1 MKGASM
7 LENLHVKNL
16 ALIEEEDI
24 TFLDGLHILSGETG
38 AGKSIILGA
47 LGLALGGKV
56 SKDMLRDPGKEALVE
71 AVFRITR
78 DSQRKQ
84 LAELDIEPY
93 DDEVILSRKITE
105 SRSVAKINGEMV
117 PAIKMKEVGD
127 IFLDIHGQNDHQSLL
142 HKKKHLE
149 MLDEYAKNEVG
160 PLKERMQTAYKTYAA
175 KQQEWKEANQLDGDR
190 EREISFLEYE
200 IKEITEANLE
210 IGEDARFENQYRR
223 LSNSKRIM
231 EALSEALSEAY
242 QQTSGSDGASEQ
254 VGRAVQRLHQILS
267 YDEALEPMFE
277 SLNDI
282 DSLLSDFN
290 RDLSQYMAEAEF
302 DEEMFAQIDGR
313 LNEINR
319 LKDKYGATIEDIL
332 AAKQE
337 KEDRLEK
344 LMHHEAYL
352 AKLTQAL
359 NDAKKEAEDAAFAL
373 SGMRKRYAK
382 ELSGKVEEALMDLN
396 FLDVHF
402 SMEFL
407 QTDHIGADGYDD
419 AQFMI
424 RTNPGEPIRP
434 LKDIASGG
442 EMSRIMLAIKTV
454 LAEHDDID
462 TLIFDE
468 IDAGISGRTAQ
479 AVSEK
484 LHLVAKEH
492 QVICITHLP
501 QIAAMADHHYLIQK
515 DVVGNETISS
525 IEALSYHDSIKELAR
540 MLGGTTITQTVL
552 DNAKEMKDLAQGK
565 KDV

>member
-1 MKGASM
+1 M

-127 IFLDIHGQNDHQSLL
+127 IFLDIHGQND
-142 HKKKHLE
+142 
-149 MLDEYAKNEVG
+149 KNEVG

-231 EALSEALSEAY
+231 EALSEAY

-290 RDLSQYMAEAEF
+290 RDLSQYMAETEF

>member
-1 MKGASM
+1 M

-160 PLKERMQTAYKTYAA
+160 PLKERMQTAYKTYAT
-175 KQQEWKEANQLDGDR
+175 KQQEWKEANQLDGNR

-231 EALSEALSEAY
+231 EALSEAY

-332 AAKQE
+332 AAKQD

>member
-117 PAIKMKEVGD
+117 PAIKMKQVGD

-231 EALSEALSEAY
+231 EALSEAY

-332 AAKQE
+332 ATKQE

-382 ELSGKVEEALMDLN
+382 ELSGKVEEALMDLK

>member
-200 IKEITEANLE
+200 IKEITEAKLE

-231 EALSEALSEAY
+231 EALSEAY

-359 NDAKKEAEDAAFAL
+359 NDAKKEAEDAAFVL

>member
-1 MKGASM
+1 M

-56 SKDMLRDPGKEALVE
+56 SKEMLRDGDKEALVE
-71 AVFRITR
+71 AVFRVTR
-78 DSQRKQ
+78 ESQRKQ
-84 LAELDIEPY
+84 LAALDVEPY
-93 DDEVILSRKITE
+93 DDQIILSRKITE

-117 PAIKMKEVGD
+117 PAVKMKQVGD

-149 MLDEYAKNEVG
+149 MLDEYAKSEVQ
-160 PLKERMQTAYKTYAA
+160 PLKERMHTAYKKYAQ
-175 KQQEWKEANQLDGDR
+175 KQQEWQDADRMDGDR

-200 IKEITEANLE
+200 IHEIADANLQV
-210 IGEDARFENQYRR
+210 GEDERFESQYRR

-231 EALSEALSEAY
+231 EALGEA
-242 QQTSGSDGASEQ
+242 QQMSAGADGASDQ
-254 VGRAVQRLHQILS
+254 IGRAIQRLHQVVV
-267 YDEALEPMFE
+267 YDEALSPMLD
-277 SLNDI
+277 SLSDI

-290 RDLSQYMAEAEF
+290 RDLSQYMSEAEF
-302 DEEMFAQIDGR
+302 DEELFAQIDGR

-319 LKDKYGATIEDIL
+319 LKDKYGSTIEQIL
-332 AAKQE
+332 AAKEE
-337 KEDRLEK
+337 KEERLQK
-344 LMHHEAYL
+344 LQHYDL
-352 AKLTQAL
+352 AKLSEECKQ
-359 NDAKKEAEDAAFAL
+359 AKKEAEDAAFAL
-373 SGMRKRYAK
+373 SSMRQHYAK
-382 ELSGKVEEALMDLN
+382 ELSKKVEDALLDLN

-407 QTDHIGADGYDD
+407 QAEKIGMDGYDD

-484 LHLVAKEH
+484 LHLVAKKH

-515 DVVGNETISS
+515 DVIGNETISS

-552 DNAKEMKDLAQGK
+552 DNAKEMKELAQQK

>member
-1 MKGASM
+1 M

-84 LAELDIEPY
+84 LAELGIEPY

-210 IGEDARFENQYRR
+210 IGEDACFENQYRR

-231 EALSEALSEAY
+231 EALSEAY

>member
-1 MKGASM
+1 M

-56 SKDMLRDPGKEALVE
+56 SKEMLRDGDKEALVE
-71 AVFRITR
+71 AVFRVTR
-78 DSQRKQ
+78 ESQRKQ
-84 LAELDIEPY
+84 LAALDVEPY
-93 DDEVILSRKITE
+93 DDQIILSRKITE

-117 PAIKMKEVGD
+117 PAVKMKQVGD

-149 MLDEYAKNEVG
+149 MLDEYAKSEVQ
-160 PLKERMQTAYKTYAA
+160 PLKERMHTAYKKYAQ
-175 KQQEWKEANQLDGDR
+175 KQQEWQDADRMDGDR
-190 EREISFLEYE
+190 EREISFMEYE
-200 IKEITEANLE
+200 IHEIAEANLQV
-210 IGEDARFENQYRR
+210 GEDERFESQYRR

-231 EALSEALSEAY
+231 EALGEA
-242 QQTSGSDGASEQ
+242 QQMSAGADGASDQ
-254 VGRAVQRLHQILS
+254 IGRAIQRLHQVVV
-267 YDEALEPMFE
+267 YDEALSPMLD
-277 SLNDI
+277 SLSDI

-290 RDLSQYMAEAEF
+290 RDLSQYMSEAEF
-302 DEEMFAQIDGR
+302 DEELFAQIDGR

-319 LKDKYGATIEDIL
+319 LKDKYGSTIEQIL
-332 AAKQE
+332 AAKEE
-337 KEDRLEK
+337 KEERLQK
-344 LMHHEAYL
+344 LQHYEAYL
-352 AKLTQAL
+352 AKLSEECKQ
-359 NDAKKEAEDAAFAL
+359 AKKEAEDAAFAL
-373 SGMRKRYAK
+373 SSMRQRYAK
-382 ELSGKVEEALMDLN
+382 ELSKKVEDALLDLN

-407 QTDHIGADGYDD
+407 QAEKIGMDGYDD

-515 DVVGNETISS
+515 EVIGNETISS

-552 DNAKEMKDLAQGK
+552 DNAKEMKELAQQK

>member
-117 PAIKMKEVGD
+117 PAIKMKQVGD

-231 EALSEALSEAY
+231 EALSEAY

-352 AKLTQAL
+352 AKLTQAS

>member
-1 MKGASM
+1 M

-56 SKDMLRDPGKEALVE
+56 SKEMLRDGDKEALVE
-71 AVFRITR
+71 AVFRVTR
-78 DSQRKQ
+78 ESQRKQ
-84 LAELDIEPY
+84 LAALDVEPY
-93 DDEVILSRKITE
+93 DDQIILSRKITE

-117 PAIKMKEVGD
+117 PAVKMKQVGD

-149 MLDEYAKNEVG
+149 MLDEYAKSEVQ
-160 PLKERMQTAYKTYAA
+160 PLKERMHTAYKKYAQ
-175 KQQEWKEANQLDGDR
+175 KQQEWQDADRMDGDR

-200 IKEITEANLE
+200 IHEIAEANLQV
-210 IGEDARFENQYRR
+210 GEDERFESQYRR

-231 EALSEALSEAY
+231 EALGEA
-242 QQTSGSDGASEQ
+242 QQMSAGADGASDQ
-254 VGRAVQRLHQILS
+254 IGRAIQRLHQVVV
-267 YDEALEPMFE
+267 YDEALSPMLD
-277 SLNDI
+277 SLSDI

-290 RDLSQYMAEAEF
+290 RDLSQYMSEAEF
-302 DEEMFAQIDGR
+302 DEELFAQIDGR

-319 LKDKYGATIEDIL
+319 LKDKYGSTIEQIL
-332 AAKQE
+332 AAKEE
-337 KEDRLEK
+337 KEERLQK
-344 LMHHEAYL
+344 LQHYEAYL
-352 AKLTQAL
+352 AKLSEECKQ
-359 NDAKKEAEDAAFAL
+359 AKKEAEDTAFAL
-373 SGMRKRYAK
+373 SSMRQRYAK
-382 ELSGKVEEALMDLN
+382 ELSKKVEDALLDLN

-407 QTDHIGADGYDD
+407 QAEKIGMDGYDD

-515 DVVGNETISS
+515 DVIGNETISS

-552 DNAKEMKDLAQGK
+552 DNAKEMKELAQQK

>member
-1 MKGASM
+1 M

-24 TFLDGLHILSGETG
+24 TFLDGLHILSGDTG

-56 SKDMLRDPGKEALVE
+56 SKDMLRDPGKEALIE

-93 DDEVILSRKITE
+93 DDEIILSRKITE

-231 EALSEALSEAY
+231 EALSEAY

-332 AAKQE
+332 ATKQE

>member
-1 MKGASM
+1 M

-56 SKDMLRDPGKEALVE
+56 SKDMLRDPGKEALIE

-93 DDEVILSRKITE
+93 DDEVLLSRKITE

-231 EALSEALSEAY
+231 EALSEAY

-282 DSLLSDFN
+282 DSLLADFN

>member
-160 PLKERMQTAYKTYAA
+160 PLKERMQTAYKTYAT

-231 EALSEALSEAY
+231 EALSEAY

-344 LMHHEAYL
+344 LMHHEVYL

>member
-1 MKGASM
+1 M

-56 SKDMLRDPGKEALVE
+56 SKDMLRDPGKEALIE

-93 DDEVILSRKITE
+93 DEVILSRKITE

-160 PLKERMQTAYKTYAA
+160 PLKERMQTAYKTYAT

-231 EALSEALSEAY
+231 EALSEAY

-290 RDLSQYMAEAEF
+290 RDLSQYMAETEF

>member
-1 MKGASM
+1 M

-56 SKDMLRDPGKEALVE
+56 SKDMLRDPGKEALIE

-231 EALSEALSEAY
+231 EALSEAY

-290 RDLSQYMAEAEF
+290 RDLSQYMAETEF

-359 NDAKKEAEDAAFAL
+359 NDAKKGAEDAAFAL

>member
-56 SKDMLRDPGKEALVE
+56 SKDMLRDPGKEALIE

-231 EALSEALSEAY
+231 EALSEAY

-332 AAKQE
+332 ATKQE

>member
-56 SKDMLRDPGKEALVE
+56 SKDMLRDPGKEALIE

-231 EALSEALSEAY
+231 EALSEAY

-290 RDLSQYMAEAEF
+290 RDLSQYMAETEF

-359 NDAKKEAEDAAFAL
+359 NDAKKGAEDAAFAL

>member
-1 MKGASM
+1 MI
-7 LENLHVKNL
+7 ENLHVKNL

-231 EALSEALSEAY
+231 EALSEAY

>member
-1 MKGASM
+1 M

-56 SKDMLRDPGKEALVE
+56 SKEMLRDGDKEAMVE
-71 AVFRITR
+71 AVFRVTR
-78 DSQRKQ
+78 ESQRKQ
-84 LAELDIEPY
+84 LAALDVEPY
-93 DDEVILSRKITE
+93 DDQIILSRKITE

-117 PAIKMKEVGD
+117 PAVKMKQVGD

-149 MLDEYAKNEVG
+149 MLDEYAKSEVQ
-160 PLKERMQTAYKTYAA
+160 PLKERMHTAYKKYAQ
-175 KQQEWKEANQLDGDR
+175 KQQEWQDADRMDGDR

-200 IKEITEANLE
+200 IHEIAEANLQV
-210 IGEDARFENQYRR
+210 GEDERFESQYRR

-231 EALSEALSEAY
+231 EALGEA
-242 QQTSGSDGASEQ
+242 QQMSAGADGASDQ
-254 VGRAVQRLHQILS
+254 IGRAIQRLHQVVV
-267 YDEALEPMFE
+267 YDEALSPMLD
-277 SLNDI
+277 SLSDI

-290 RDLSQYMAEAEF
+290 RDLSQYMSEAEF
-302 DEEMFAQIDGR
+302 DEELFAQIDGR

-319 LKDKYGATIEDIL
+319 LKDKYGSTIEQIL
-332 AAKQE
+332 AAKEE
-337 KEDRLEK
+337 KEERLQK
-344 LMHHEAYL
+344 LQHYEAYL
-352 AKLTQAL
+352 AKLSEECKQ
-359 NDAKKEAEDAAFAL
+359 AKKEAEDAAFAL
-373 SGMRKRYAK
+373 SSMRQRYAK
-382 ELSGKVEEALMDLN
+382 ELSKKVEDALLDLN

-407 QTDHIGADGYDD
+407 QAEKIGMDGYDD

-552 DNAKEMKDLAQGK
+552 DNAKEMKELAQQK

>member
-231 EALSEALSEAY
+231 EALSEAY

-290 RDLSQYMAEAEF
+290 RDLSQYMAETEF

-468 IDAGISGRTAQ
+468 IDVGISGRTAQ

>member
-56 SKDMLRDPGKEALVE
+56 SKDMLRDPGKEALIE

-93 DDEVILSRKITE
+93 DDEIILSRKITE

-231 EALSEALSEAY
+231 EALSEAY

-282 DSLLSDFN
+282 DCLLSDFN

-332 AAKQE
+332 ATKQE

>member
-231 EALSEALSEAY
+231 EALSEAY

-254 VGRAVQRLHQILS
+254 VGRAVQRLHQTLS

>member
-93 DDEVILSRKITE
+93 DDEIILSRKITE

-231 EALSEALSEAY
+231 EALSEAY

-540 MLGGTTITQTVL
+540 MLCGTTITQTVL

>member
-231 EALSEALSEAY
+231 EALSEAY

-282 DSLLSDFN
+282 DSLLADFN

>member
-1 MKGASM
+1 M

-231 EALSEALSEAY
+231 EALSEAY

-290 RDLSQYMAEAEF
+290 RDLSQYMAETEF

-515 DVVGNETISS
+515 DVVGNGTISS

>member
-231 EALSEALSEAY
+231 EALSEAY

-254 VGRAVQRLHQILS
+254 VGRAVQRLHQTLS

-332 AAKQE
+332 ATKQE

>member
-1 MKGASM
+1 M

-93 DDEVILSRKITE
+93 DDEIILSRKITE

-231 EALSEALSEAY
+231 EALSEAY

-332 AAKQE
+332 ATKQE

-344 LMHHEAYL
+344 LMHHEDYL

>member
-231 EALSEALSEAY
+231 EALSEAY

-552 DNAKEMKDLAQGK
+552 DNAKEMKDLAQGN

>member
-1 MKGASM
+1 M

-93 DDEVILSRKITE
+93 DDEIILSRKITE
-105 SRSVAKINGEMV
+105 SRSVAKINGEIV

-231 EALSEALSEAY
+231 EALSEAY

-332 AAKQE
+332 ATKQE

>member
-117 PAIKMKEVGD
+117 PAIKMKQVGD

-231 EALSEALSEAY
+231 EALSEAY

>member
-1 MKGASM
+1 M

-231 EALSEALSEAY
+231 EALSEAY

-254 VGRAVQRLHQILS
+254 VGRAVQRLHQTLS

>member
-1 MKGASM
+1 M

-56 SKDMLRDPGKEALVE
+56 SKEMLRDGDKEALVE
-71 AVFRITR
+71 AVFRVTR
-78 DSQRKQ
+78 ESQRKQ
-84 LAELDIEPY
+84 LAALDVEPY
-93 DDEVILSRKITE
+93 DDQIILSRKITE

-117 PAIKMKEVGD
+117 PAVKMKQVGD

-149 MLDEYAKNEVG
+149 MLDEYAKSEVQ
-160 PLKERMQTAYKTYAA
+160 PLKERMHTAYKKYAQ
-175 KQQEWKEANQLDGDR
+175 KQQEWQDADRIDGDR

-200 IKEITEANLE
+200 IHEIAEANLQV
-210 IGEDARFENQYRR
+210 GEDERFESQYRR

-231 EALSEALSEAY
+231 EALGEA
-242 QQTSGSDGASEQ
+242 QQMSAGADGASDQ
-254 VGRAVQRLHQILS
+254 IGRAIQRLHQVVV
-267 YDEALEPMFE
+267 YDEALSPMLD
-277 SLNDI
+277 SLSDI

-290 RDLSQYMAEAEF
+290 RDLSQYMSEAEF
-302 DEEMFAQIDGR
+302 DEELFAQIDGR

-319 LKDKYGATIEDIL
+319 LKDKYGSTIEQIL
-332 AAKQE
+332 AAKEE
-337 KEDRLEK
+337 KEERLQK
-344 LMHHEAYL
+344 LQHYEAYL
-352 AKLTQAL
+352 AKLSEECKQ
-359 NDAKKEAEDAAFAL
+359 AKKDAEDAAFAL
-373 SGMRKRYAK
+373 SSMRQRYAK
-382 ELSGKVEEALMDLN
+382 ELSKKVEDALLDLN

-407 QTDHIGADGYDD
+407 QAEKIGMDGYDD

-552 DNAKEMKDLAQGK
+552 DNAKEMKELAQQK

>member
-1 MKGASM
+1 M

-56 SKDMLRDPGKEALVE
+56 SKEMLRDGDKEALVE
-71 AVFRITR
+71 AVFRVTR
-78 DSQRKQ
+78 ESQRKQ
-84 LAELDIEPY
+84 LAALDVEPY
-93 DDEVILSRKITE
+93 DDQIILSRKITE

-117 PAIKMKEVGD
+117 PAVKMKQVGD

-149 MLDEYAKNEVG
+149 MLDEYAKSEVQ
-160 PLKERMQTAYKTYAA
+160 PLKERMHTAYKKYAQ
-175 KQQEWKEANQLDGDR
+175 KQQEWQDADRMDGDR

-200 IKEITEANLE
+200 IHEIADANLQVE
-210 IGEDARFENQYRR
+210 EDERFESQYRR

-231 EALSEALSEAY
+231 EALGEA
-242 QQTSGSDGASEQ
+242 QQMSAGADGASDQ
-254 VGRAVQRLHQILS
+254 IGRAIQRLHQVVV
-267 YDEALEPMFE
+267 YDEALSPMLD
-277 SLNDI
+277 SLSDI

-290 RDLSQYMAEAEF
+290 RDLSQYMSEAEF
-302 DEEMFAQIDGR
+302 DEELFAQIDGR

-319 LKDKYGATIEDIL
+319 LKDKYGSTIEQIL
-332 AAKQE
+332 AAKEE
-337 KEDRLEK
+337 KEERLQK
-344 LMHHEAYL
+344 LQHYEAYL
-352 AKLTQAL
+352 AKLSEECKQ
-359 NDAKKEAEDAAFAL
+359 AKKEAEDAAFAL
-373 SGMRKRYAK
+373 SSMRQHYAK
-382 ELSGKVEEALMDLN
+382 ELSKKVEDALLDLN

-407 QTDHIGADGYDD
+407 QAEKIGMDGYDD

-484 LHLVAKEH
+484 LHLVAKKH

-515 DVVGNETISS
+515 DVIGNETISS

-552 DNAKEMKDLAQGK
+552 DNAKEMKELAQQK

>member
-1 MKGASM
+1 M

-200 IKEITEANLE
+200 IKEITEAKLE

-231 EALSEALSEAY
+231 EALSEAY

>member
-200 IKEITEANLE
+200 IKEITEAKLE

-231 EALSEALSEAY
+231 EALSEAY

-352 AKLTQAL
+352 AKLTQA
-359 NDAKKEAEDAAFAL
+359 
-373 SGMRKRYAK
+373 
-382 ELSGKVEEALMDLN
+382 LSGKVEEALMDLN

>member
-1 MKGASM
+1 M

-56 SKDMLRDPGKEALVE
+56 SKDMLRDPGKEALIE

-93 DDEVILSRKITE
+93 DDEIILSRKITE

-231 EALSEALSEAY
+231 EALSEAY

-332 AAKQE
+332 ATKQE

>member
-1 MKGASM
+1 M

-56 SKDMLRDPGKEALVE
+56 SKEMLRDGDKEALVE
-71 AVFRITR
+71 AVFRVTR
-78 DSQRKQ
+78 ESQRKQ
-84 LAELDIEPY
+84 LATLDVEPY
-93 DDEVILSRKITE
+93 DDQIILSRKITE

-117 PAIKMKEVGD
+117 PAVKMKQVGD

-149 MLDEYAKNEVG
+149 MLDEYAKSEVQ
-160 PLKERMQTAYKTYAA
+160 PLKERMHTAYKKYAQ
-175 KQQEWKEANQLDGDR
+175 KQQEWQDADRMDGDR

-200 IKEITEANLE
+200 IHEIADANLQV
-210 IGEDARFENQYRR
+210 GEDERFESQYRR

-231 EALSEALSEAY
+231 EALGEA
-242 QQTSGSDGASEQ
+242 QQMSAGADGASDQ
-254 VGRAVQRLHQILS
+254 IGRAIQRLHQVVV
-267 YDEALEPMFE
+267 YDEALSPMLD
-277 SLNDI
+277 SLSDI

-290 RDLSQYMAEAEF
+290 RDLSQYMSEAEF
-302 DEEMFAQIDGR
+302 DEELFAQIDGR

-319 LKDKYGATIEDIL
+319 LKDKYGSTIEQIL
-332 AAKQE
+332 AAKEE
-337 KEDRLEK
+337 KEERLQK
-344 LMHHEAYL
+344 LQHYEAYL
-352 AKLTQAL
+352 AKLSEECKQ
-359 NDAKKEAEDAAFAL
+359 AKKEAEDAAFAL
-373 SGMRKRYAK
+373 SSMRQHYAK
-382 ELSGKVEEALMDLN
+382 ELSKKVEDALLDLN

-407 QTDHIGADGYDD
+407 QAEKIGMDGYDD

-484 LHLVAKEH
+484 LHLVAKKH

-515 DVVGNETISS
+515 DVIGNETISS

-552 DNAKEMKDLAQGK
+552 DNAKEMKELAQQK